1 MGDDVYRH
9 WRAKLEGKS
18 AAFLPT
24 LYQSNELG
32 VVSIENPQPGLWLTS
47 RGGGYAN
54 GVKKDRTYLPLQI
67 WLEDEN
73 GNKSHSWREGL
84 VVCGLIGQDV
94 VDSDAVAS
102 AWLFGKDE
110 RSAEWTGPKAI
121 TTQERDHWL
130 NNDHMWPWDPP
141 APVQAQ
147 TETMEMEF
155 EVVTVATAVADVVA
169 PPARGSQLGDNS
181 GDLSDYRSLRERI
194 KGEVAEA
201 INFFRRNPVK
211 TKSDA
216 DKCENWRKRI
226 WKLATEA
233 EDARK
238 NEKAPHQ
245 EIVKEIDGRWMP
257 LVQEAKDAAK
267 VLEQTADTWVK
278 AEQKR
283 LRDEAEKK
291 AREEFLAEQKRRAEE
306 RERLEAERKQAEA
319 ERAKMEVDDPIA
331 ALTGSLPE
339 LPELPPEPEPV
350 EAFVP
355 VIETPKIMIGTT
367 GNRRSAKDGPAT
379 ATIVNLEA
387 AALFYARQKNPDLIK
402 LIQKLADKAAKAGAA
417 VDGVRMSFQEA
428 AE

>member
-18 AAFLPT
+18 AAFLATMYPA
-24 LYQSNELG
+24 NELG

-47 RGGGYAN
+47 RGGGYIN
-54 GVKKDRTYLPLQI
+54 GVKQDRTYLPLQI

-73 GNKSHSWREGL
+73 GDKSHSWGEGL
-84 VVCGLIGQDV
+84 VVRGLIGQDV
-94 VDSDAVAS
+94 VEADAVAR
-102 AWLFGKDE
+102 AWMFGKDD
-110 RSAEWTGPKAI
+110 RSTDWTGPKAI

-141 APVQAQ
+141 PPVQTQ
-147 TETMEMEF
+147 PETMEF
-155 EVVTVATAVADVVA
+155 EVAAIAVRTETVA
-169 PPARGSQLGDNS
+169 PLARGSQPGDNS
-181 GDLSDYRSLRERI
+181 GDLSGYRGLRERI
-194 KGEVAEA
+194 KGEIAEA
-201 INFFRRNPVK
+201 INFFTRNPIK

-226 WKLATEA
+226 WQLGLDAEA
-233 EDARK
+233 ARK
-238 NEKAPHQ
+238 DEKAPHQ

-257 LVQEAKDAAK
+257 LVQEAKEAAK

-306 RERLEAERKQAEA
+306 HKRIQEERKRAEE
-319 ERAKMEVDDPIA
+319 ERAKMEADNPIA
-331 ALTGSLPE
+331 ALTGSLPDV
-339 LPELPPEPEPV
+339 PELPPEPESV

-355 VIETPKIMIGTT
+355 IIEAPKIMIGTT
-367 GNRRSAKDGPAT
+367 GNRRSAKEGPAT

-387 AALFYARQKNPDLIK
+387 AARFYARQQNPDLVK

-417 VDGVRMSFQEA
+417 VDGIRMSFQHEA